1 MDPIVEEKQQE
12 IVIDDIPCEDSSESV
27 SEANDEMTSE
37 ETVDV
42 AVLPTPSVETD
53 SDEESP
59 NEEVE
64 QTPSGENETDKQT
77 DENVEELNPIMS
89 SINEL
94 SDKIEQLRKQFDAK
108 IMHTSHEEKIV
119 DQMHAELQKYKEDMY
134 AQLVRPILL
143 DIIEMRDSI
152 MRVSKAYAEK
162 PTEEQIIPLK
172 TFSDYAY
179 DVQDILEKNNI
190 NIYKSEDG
198 DSFTP
203 LKQRVIKK
211 INTPVEEL
219 HGKVAESLSDGY
231 EYLGKTISPEKIAV
245 YVYDSS
251 EKKEGE
257 QE

>member
-1 MDPIVEEKQQE
+1 MDPILEEKQQGLE
-12 IVIDDIPCEDSSESV
+12 TEDISSE
-27 SEANDEMTSE
+27 NDSNSTSE
-37 ETVDV
+37 SYAEI
-42 AVLPTPSVETD
+42 L
-53 SDEESP
+53 SDEKLEDASASTTDVEIGSNES
-59 NEEVE
+59 E
-64 QTPSGENETDKQT
+64 PSQEIERSSSDESETDKQI
-77 DENVEELNPIMS
+77 DESVGESNPIMS
-89 SINEL
+89 TINEL
-94 SDKIEQLRKQFDAK
+94 SDKIEQLSKQFDAK

-152 MRVSKAYAEK
+152 MRVSKAYTEK
-162 PTEEQIIPLK
+162 PAEEQIIPLK

-190 NIYKSEDG
+190 NIYKSKEG

-203 LKQRVIKK
+203 IKQRVIKK
-211 INTPVEEL
+211 ISTPVEEL

-245 YVYDSS
+245 YAYDSS